1 MRTHIDD
8 LRAQV
13 IELQKKSVRYGILQ
27 REVETNR
34 NLYNNLLQRLKEVDV
49 ASGVGT
55 NNIFIVERALAP
67 ESPSHPRVLFI
78 LAGSLVL
85 GLAIGFGGAN
95 LIELLDDRIR
105 TPDEAEKA
113 SGMPILGL
121 IPKSPFDDG
130 LLVELANPRSGVGEA
145 YRSLATSL
153 QFSSETG
160 LPRTIV
166 VTSAEAQEGK
176 SSTSVALARHFA
188 VTGKRVLII
197 DADLRRP
204 SLHIKLGQNNA
215 VGLTNCLTGMT
226 TLPEVVQPTEI
237 PNLWFMA
244 SGPLPPNAAD
254 ILAGTH
260 VFSLISLGLET
271 YDLIIFDSPPMLGL
285 ADAQLLGAAASATV
299 VVVGAGDAR
308 RSILRGAL
316 RRLQM
321 ARAQTIGLV
330 LTKFNASTSGYGY
343 GYGYS
348 GGYDP
353 VEEQAESARPAK
365 KWMLPG
371 FNRGEYKSN
380 TSEMV

>member
-1 MRTHIDD
+1 
-8 LRAQV
+8 
-13 IELQKKSVRYGILQ
+13 
-27 REVETNR
+27 
-34 NLYNNLLQRLKEVDV
+34 
-49 ASGVGT
+49 
-55 NNIFIVERALAP
+55 
-67 ESPSHPRVLFI
+67 
-78 LAGSLVL
+78 
-85 GLAIGFGGAN
+85 
-95 LIELLDDRIR
+95 
-105 TPDEAEKA
+105 
-113 SGMPILGL
+113 
-121 IPKSPFDDG
+121 
-130 LLVELANPRSGVGEA
+130 VGEA